1 MYLLYKGN
9 MGICICV
16 LHVYLLCVCVSA
28 CASTRT
34 LSSARLLA
42 ARWTVGHRAFL
53 PMGFSR
59 QEYWSGWPFPSTEDL
74 SDPGIEPACPVS
86 PGDVSRRILYHSAA
100 WLSLKTNY
108 QTTSTFKETFYCWG
122 IGEVS

>member
-1 MYLLYKGN
+1 MPFN
-9 MGICICV
+9 SM
-16 LHVYLLCVCVSA
+16 SA
-28 CASTRT
+28 VTIHSDFGAQENKI
-34 LSSARLLA
+34 
-42 ARWTVGHRAFL
+42 
-53 PMGFSR
+53 R
-59 QEYWSGWPFPSTEDL
+59 QEYWCGLPFPSTEDL